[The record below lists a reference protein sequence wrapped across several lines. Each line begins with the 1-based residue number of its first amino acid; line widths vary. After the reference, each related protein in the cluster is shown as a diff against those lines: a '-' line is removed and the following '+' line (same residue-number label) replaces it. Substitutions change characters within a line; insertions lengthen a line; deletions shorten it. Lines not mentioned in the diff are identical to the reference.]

1 MLKHKDPVTPTNW
14 VPMTTKISNAV
25 YRQVSLITSASFSPD
40 NRFVVTTCSDGTARL
55 WEAATGRGLLVL
67 RDDRWPLPSAVFGPD
82 SRLAL
87 LAKDRDPHQ
96 PYVFQGTGKE
106 AGRWGIGK
114 DGPPMSNQ
122 GPQTTIASVWDVNTG
137 KQLASIKNITRR
149 DRWYLSFHESFLVP
163 TQVEAIFSP
172 DGQSVVI
179 LGAPFWPD
187 EPENINIWASATGK
201 KTASLP
207 QGITRLAFAPDS
219 RRIVTASKTVQM
231 NKESKQNKTAQI
243 RDAKTGRLLLEL
255 KGHDGGVLDAVF
267 SPNGKTVATC
277 SEDHTARIWDA
288 LSAKELRSFSLT
300 NAYHS
305 AEHYTPVPVLIIFV
319 TGREIT
325 TLRGMGSVVNEVV
338 FSPDGQWLAT
348 KASPDFNVR
357 LWPVGLL
364 IFSAESNR
372 AK

>member
-1 MLKHKDPVTPTNW
+1 
-14 VPMTTKISNAV
+14 
-25 YRQVSLITSASFSPD
+25 
-40 NRFVVTTCSDGTARL
+40 
-55 WEAATGRGLLVL
+55 
-67 RDDRWPLPSAVFGPD
+67 
-82 SRLAL
+82 
-87 LAKDRDPHQ
+87 
-96 PYVFQGTGKE
+96 
-106 AGRWGIGK
+106 
-114 DGPPMSNQ
+114 
-122 GPQTTIASVWDVNTG
+122 
-137 KQLASIKNITRR
+137 
-149 DRWYLSFHESFLVP
+149 
-163 TQVEAIFSP
+163 
-172 DGQSVVI
+172 
-179 LGAPFWPD
+179 
-187 EPENINIWASATGK
+187 
-201 KTASLP
+201 
-207 QGITRLAFAPDS
+207 
-219 RRIVTASKTVQM
+219 M